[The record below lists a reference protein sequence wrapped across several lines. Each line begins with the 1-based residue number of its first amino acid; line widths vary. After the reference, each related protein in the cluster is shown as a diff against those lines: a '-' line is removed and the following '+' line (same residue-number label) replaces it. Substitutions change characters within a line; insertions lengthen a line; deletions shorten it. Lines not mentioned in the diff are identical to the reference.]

1 MSDDNFD
8 HPNAFDF
15 DLISKHL
22 SDLLDGKEIDMPIY
36 SFKISKREEFCEKVK
51 PANLIIFEG
60 ILSLYDKV
68 NLINNYFKFNSSE
81 NKKFDGHEN
90 IC

>member
-1 MSDDNFD
+1 MSDYNFD

-15 DLISKHL
+15 DLISKQL
-22 SDLLDGKEIDMPIY
+22 SDLLDGNEIDMPVY
-36 SFKISKREEFCEKVK
+36 NFKTSKREELSEKVK

-68 NLINNYFKFNSSE
+68 SIK
-81 NKKFDGHEN
+81 
-90 IC
+90 